1 MTHDPVRL
9 LHDSAAGA
17 ALRRDLGAVAR
28 VDIPYDVSAGLARFE
43 TNLSKS
49 AGVARAGGGSGG
61 VIAGA
66 LLLAGGL
73 AAAMLLW
80 PGAERPS
87 APASASEPVAV
98 VAPIS
103 APSGAP
109 AVADVPAPET
119 AVALEP
125 PPAAPA
131 VVVPEEAAEFV
142 DVDEAPTAA
151 RTGKRVVRPR
161 PPATTD
167 KQRAPAADYLRE
179 ARNLQTARSLL
190 GRDAAR
196 ALELAEAG
204 RAEFSGGTF
213 KQEWEGVAILAL
225 FELGRPEARARG
237 EAFLRSYP
245 SGTYAPRVRQAM
257 GE

>member
-1 MTHDPVRL
+1 MTHEPVRL

-43 TNLSKS
+43 TDLTKG

-73 AAAMLLW
+73 AAAVLLW
-80 PGAERPS
+80 PAAERPS
-87 APASASEPVAV
+87 APSSASEPVAV
-98 VAPIS
+98 VAPI
-103 APSGAP
+103 AGPSGAP
-109 AVADVPAPET
+109 AIADDPAPEA
-119 AVALEP
+119 AVAVEP

-131 VVVPEEAAEFV
+131 VAVPEEAAEFV
-142 DVDEAPTAA
+142 AVDEALPAA
-151 RTGKRVVRPR
+151 RKRVTRPR
-161 PPATTD
+161 PAATTD

-204 RAEFSGGTF
+204 HAEFRGGTF
-213 KQEWEGVAILAL
+213 EQEWEGVAILAL
-225 FELGRPEARARG
+225 FELGRAEARARG